1 MENDARGGR
10 ACSLIFA
17 CKVEHVE
24 SCEEASVALD
34 TSDLTPETCLLLQ
47 WIKSLMTP
55 CNATRLDPLIA
66 YNYSKLMSKS
76 DTDML
81 WDFEE
86 GSWKSSK
93 CCNSGPAQISIWVKN
108 D

>member
-1 MENDARGGR
+1 MRGGGGH
-10 ACSLIFA
+10 AHSFLLV
-17 CKVEHVE
+17 KSSMLE

-66 YNYSKLMSKS
+66 YNYSKLVSKS

-93 CCNSGPAQISIWVKN
+93 CCNSGPAQISLWVKN